1 MPPFIARKRRQ
12 SSSPPPPDRSTPQKR
27 LKRSTLFDAADER
40 PTGSLKANESFV
52 NGLVDSDSDT
62 SLSDVS
68 SVEFEDVT
76 PQHVSKKQKLDHHHE
91 DDEEIDWEDA
101 VHGGQTDEPHQTVV
115 QPSGD
120 LELTLDKTT
129 RIGTFTNPHNQKKG
143 PSKIERH
150 IRVVTHCM
158 HVQFLLFHNSM
169 RSRWAC
175 DSKVQK
181 ILVDQLPPTIK
192 QVVET
197 WRLASGLP
205 LNRVDTGPQDS
216 SKKAR
221 GKRKGRKS
229 DDVRSQRDWGKPA
242 ERQEK
247 GAANMSHGDPVYR
260 LLKTFAA
267 YWRKRFT
274 ITAPC
279 LRKQGHKSLAI
290 LEEEIASFKSD
301 KHDPEV
307 HGERI
312 KNLDDFRECAR
323 KCEGSRDVGA
333 QLFVALLRG
342 LGLEA
347 RLVASLQ
354 PVGFGWNKNE
364 EAGPRKKRKN
374 KKMQV
379 EQPEVTDA
387 DGDISMPSSNT
398 KPSVKNRKQSAET
411 PKVNQKGKKQG
422 AVNGSKTIHIDLS
435 ESSESD
441 LTPVGEDDDDES
453 IIDITPST
461 SLTKPNMPFDRD
473 LVFPTYWAE
482 VVSPITQQ
490 VYPVDPLI
498 LNPAVA
504 TKPEHLAAFEPRGT
518 KADKAKQ
525 VFAYVIAY
533 SPDGTAKDVTTRYLK
548 KHMWPGRTKGVRLTA
563 EKVPIYNSRGKIK
576 HHEEYDWFKT
586 VMSGYTRPDKMRATV
601 DDIEEAKDLKP
612 VKPEKKESSKA
623 GEGTLQFYKTSAEYV
638 LERHLRREEAIIPG
652 AEPVKYFATG
662 KGESAKEEPVF
673 LRKDVMVCRTGES
686 WHKEGRQIKPGERP
700 MKMVPIRAVTLTR
713 KREVEEAERDGGEK
727 LKQGLYAWDQT
738 DWIIPPP
745 IMDGVIPKNAY
756 GNMDCFV
763 PTMVPEGAAHIP
775 LRSTAKI
782 CKRLGIDFAEAVT
795 GFEFGKQRAVPVI
808 TGVVV
813 AKENEEKVIE
823 EWEKDEEERKIK
835 EEGKR
840 EKAALAMWKK
850 LITGLR
856 IVERVRE
863 EYGEEGGNVREEVNP
878 FTNRNK
884 KGKMQSDGQDVDE
897 DRKVVTP
904 GLNEDDMAGG
914 FLADDSD
921 AGGGFLPDDYED
933 DEPTLPNA
941 NGDPEPEGHHPTEKL
956 NGFRPDEVD
965 NPLSQT
971 DISPSPPPPPKEKQR
986 SKQTPRAAKPRAK
999 NPQKRNNQ
1007 RIKSDSPASSSDEED
1022 PHEKVTKQ
1030 KNARPKISGRKSVRM
1045 ETPIKVTTTPKR
1057 RSTRQSAKKV
1067 VRSRYFEHGSEEDD
1081 DED

>member
-1 MPPFIARKRRQ
+1 MPPFIARNRWQ
-12 SSSPPPPDRSTPQKR
+12 SSSPPSTDRPTPKKR
-27 LKRSTLFDAADER
+27 PKKSTLFDAADER
-40 PTGSLKANESFV
+40 PAGSLKANESFV
-52 NGLVDSDSDT
+52 NGLTGSDSDT

-68 SVEFEDVT
+68 SGDFEDVT
-76 PQHVSKKQKLDHHHE
+76 PQHAAKRQKLDHQNE

-101 VHGGQTDEPHQTVV
+101 VHGKQAEGTPSAAV
-115 QPSGD
+115 QPLGD
-120 LELTLDKTT
+120 LELTLDKASRISSFTT
-129 RIGTFTNPHNQKKG
+129 PHLQKKG

-175 DSKVQK
+175 DSEVQK

-205 LNRVDTGPQDS
+205 QDKSPQEL
-216 SKKAR
+216 SKQA
-221 GKRKGRKS
+221 KRKRSEGRKGE
-229 DDVRSQRDWGKPA
+229 DVRSQRDWGKPA
-242 ERQEK
+242 EKQEE

-260 LLKTFAA
+260 LLKTLAA

-274 ITAPC
+274 ITALC
-279 LRKQGHKSLAI
+279 LRKQGYKPPAR
-290 LEEEIASFKSD
+290 LEEEIASFKND
-301 KHDPEV
+301 KHDPVE

-312 KNLDDFRECAR
+312 KNLGEFRDCAR
-323 KCEGSRDVGA
+323 RCEGSRDVGA

-364 EAGPRKKRKN
+364 EACPMKKRN
-374 KKMQV
+374 SKKIQA
-379 EQPEVTDA
+379 EQPHVNDEDS
-387 DGDISMPSSNT
+387 DISIPCLDT
-398 KPSVKNRKQSAET
+398 RPSVKKSKQPKKSPKEKQNGRKQSA
-411 PKVNQKGKKQG
+411 
-422 AVNGSKTIHIDLS
+422 VNGSNVIPIDLS
-435 ESSESD
+435 DSSGSE
-441 LTPVGEDDDDES
+441 LTPVGEEEDDDS
-453 IIDITPST
+453 IIDVTPST
-461 SLTKPNMPFDRD
+461 SLKRPNMPYDRD

-482 VVSPITQQ
+482 VISPIRHE

-504 TKPEHLAAFEPRGT
+504 TKSEHLTAFEPRGT

-548 KHMWPGRTKGVRLTA
+548 KHMWPGRTKGVRLPI
-563 EKVPIYNSRGKIK
+563 EKVPVYNSKGKIK
-576 HHEEYDWFKT
+576 HHEDYDWFKT
-586 VMSGYTRPDKMRATV
+586 VMSGYTRPDNMRTAV

-623 GEGTLQFYKTSAEYV
+623 SEGTLQFYKTSAEFV

-652 AEPVKYFATG
+652 AEPVKYFSTG
-662 KGESAKEEPVF
+662 KGENAKEEPVF

-686 WHKEGRQIKPGERP
+686 WHKEGRQIMPGERP

-745 IMDGVIPKNAY
+745 IVDGVIPKNAY

-813 AKENEEKVIE
+813 AMENEEWVIE

-840 EKAALAMWKK
+840 EKATLAMWKK

-863 EYGEEGGNVREEVNP
+863 EYGEERGEVREEINP

-884 KGKMQSDGQDVDE
+884 KVKLQSDGQDTDGQDTDGDKIIEASGLDE
-897 DRKVVTP
+897 DDT
-904 GLNEDDMAGG
+904 AGG
-914 FLADDSD
+914 FLADESD
-921 AGGGFLPDDYED
+921 TGGGFLPDGYDDKDPASPNPNTDLELED
-933 DEPTLPNA
+933 SKPIQKPNGLHIDWV
-941 NGDPEPEGHHPTEKL
+941 NDTS
-956 NGFRPDEVD
+956 
-965 NPLSQT
+965 LSSN
-971 DISPSPPPPPKEKQR
+971 SPSPPPPKQKQR
-986 SKQTPRAAKPRAK
+986 INQKPMTPKSQSK
-999 NPQKRNNQ
+999 NKRI
-1007 RIKSDSPASSSDEED
+1007 RKSVLVPDLTDIPTVSSEEED
-1022 PHEKVTKQ
+1022 PPQ
-1030 KNARPKISGRKSVRM
+1030 NPPKTRK
-1045 ETPIKVTTTPKR
+1045 PPKR
-1057 RSTRQSAKKV
+1057 E
-1067 VRSRYFEHGSEEDD
+1067 SRRDDPQTEINAAEREESGK
-1081 DED
+1081 ESILRA